1 MPANEK
7 TDLLK
12 QAARAID
19 KTLADAKIQEL
30 VAPLGFPPDNLAEGR
45 RRLDAAQAAYSAQRA
60 AERALPPAT
69 VAHNKAERATRAAYH
84 ALAEVARAS
93 CDRRTLTELGLGR
106 REPEDSR
113 MLIVVAQR
121 LFDDVGRI
129 PDLTKC
135 GYNAEK
141 LAAGRATIPALTTAR
156 RTLIDANRAAH
167 QAEVDQVTTFKALKS
182 WMKWYTSTAK
192 MALRAHPQLLK
203 KLGILDSTGK
213 KAAASAKK
221 QQPPTTT

>member
-1 MPANEK
+1 MPDNEK

-19 KTLADAKIQEL
+19 HTLADTKIQEL
-30 VAPLGFPPDNLAEGR
+30 VAPHGFPPDNLAEGR
-45 RRLDAAQAAYSAQRA
+45 RRLDAAQAAYSAQRT

-121 LFDDVGRI
+121 LFDDAARI

-156 RTLIDANRAAH
+156 ATLMDANRAAR
-167 QAEVDQVTTFKALKS
+167 QADIDQEATFKALKS
-182 WMKWYTSTAK
+182 WLKWYTSTAK
-192 MALRAHPQLLK
+192 RALYAHPRLLK
-203 KLGILDSTGK
+203 KLGLLAPTGK
-213 KAAASAKK
+213 TAASKK
-221 QQPPTTT
+221 

>member
-1 MPANEK
+1 MPDNEK

-12 QAARAID
+12 RAARAID

-30 VAPLGFPPDNLAEGR
+30 VAPWGFPPDNLAEGR

-84 ALAEVARAS
+84 ALGKVARAS

-121 LFDDVGRI
+121 LFDDAARI
-129 PDLTKC
+129 PDLTRC

-156 RTLIDANRAAH
+156 RTLMDANRAAR
-167 QAEVDQVTTFKALKS
+167 QADIDQVATFKALKS
-182 WMKWYTSTAK
+182 WLKWYTSMAK
-192 MALRAHPQLLK
+192 MALYAHPKLLK
-203 KLGILDSTGK
+203 KLGLLTPTGK
-213 KAAASAKK
+213 TAASKK
-221 QQPPTTT
+221 QQPPTPTP